1 MRMMIGL
8 LAVLIFASVPIS
20 TLAATYSGP
29 APADEYFGPHH
40 QSILEIRN
48 RLDRMDSKTDRE
60 LMDANAVV
68 ELDDIAASVN
78 DWRAQ
83 YPQDP
88 WLPRTYGRL
97 LRTYHRAGASS
108 TDRAVATLNE
118 MKTAYPD
125 APETAAVV
133 AMTFGGE
140 NAAPAEFADAAPIDT
155 PAYQQPTYQQQ
166 PVYQQPAYQQ
176 IPSYA
181 QPVYAQPV
189 YAQPVYA
196 QPVYA
201 QPVYVQPVATGPMLA
216 PVTTAMPPLSPSG
229 AWARFDSMRPAAQA
243 PARAPAT
250 KTTVT
255 TTVTTTT
262 STGGPR

>member
-8 LAVLIFASVPIS
+8 LAVLIFASVPFS

-48 RLDRMDSKTDRE
+48 RLDRMDAKSDRE
-60 LMDANAVV
+60 LVDSNAVV
-68 ELDDIAASVN
+68 ELDDVAASIS

-88 WLPRTYGRL
+88 WLPRTYARL

-108 TDRAVATLNE
+108 SDRAVAMLNE
-118 MKTAYPD
+118 MKSAYPD
-125 APETAAVV
+125 ASETAAVI

-140 NAAPAEFADAAPIDT
+140 SGAPAVFADAAPI
-155 PAYQQPTYQQQ
+155 A

-176 IPSYA
+176 PVYQQPVYQQPVYP

-189 YAQPVYA
+189 YAQPVA
-196 QPVYA
+196 GA
-201 QPVYVQPVATGPMLA
+201 PMLI
-216 PVTTAMPPLSPSG
+216 PVTTAMPPLQPSG
-229 AWARFDSMRPAAQA
+229 AWARFDNMRSTPAAPA
-243 PARAPAT
+243 PTT
-250 KTTVT
+250 KTSVT

-262 STGGPR
+262 TTGGP

>member
-1 MRMMIGL
+1 MRTMIGL
-8 LAVLIFASVPIS
+8 LAVLIFASVPLS

-29 APADEYFGPHH
+29 APADEYFGPHK

-48 RLDRMDSKTDRE
+48 RLDRMDAKSDRE
-60 LMDANAVV
+60 LVDSNAVV
-68 ELDDIAASVN
+68 ELDDVAASIS
-78 DWRAQ
+78 DWRSQ

-88 WLPRTYGRL
+88 WLPRTYARL

-108 TDRAVATLNE
+108 SDRAVAMLNE
-118 MKTAYPD
+118 MQSAYPD
-125 APETAAVV
+125 APETTGVV
-133 AMTFGGE
+133 AMTFGGGS
-140 NAAPAEFADAAPIDT
+140 AASLEFADAAPV
-155 PAYQQPTYQQQ
+155 YQQ

-176 IPSYA
+176 PVYQ

-189 YAQPVYA
+189 YQQPMA
-196 QPVYA
+196 
-201 QPVYVQPVATGPMLA
+201 VAPMLI

-229 AWARFDSMRPAAQA
+229 AWARFNNMRSAPAAPA
-243 PARAPAT
+243 PQT

-262 STGGPR
+262 SSGGP

>member
-1 MRMMIGL
+1 MRTMIGL
-8 LAVLIFASVPIS
+8 LAVLIFASVPFT

-40 QSILEIRN
+40 QSILEMRN
-48 RLDRMDSKTDRE
+48 RLDRMDTKSDRE

-68 ELDDIAASVN
+68 ELDDIAASVS
-78 DWRAQ
+78 DWRSQ

-88 WLPRTYGRL
+88 WLPRTYARL

-133 AMTFGGE
+133 AMTFGSE
-140 NAAPAEFADAAPIDT
+140 SANQAEFADAAPVDA
-155 PAYQQPTYQQQ
+155 PAYQQPAYQQ
-166 PVYQQPAYQQ
+166 PVYQQPQQ
-176 IPSYA
+176 LPSYA

-201 QPVYVQPVATGPMLA
+201 QPMAAGPMLV
-216 PVTTAMPPLSPSG
+216 PVTTAMPPMQPSG
-229 AWARFDSMRPAAQA
+229 AWARFNNMRSTPAA
-243 PARAPAT
+243 PAPAT

-262 STGGPR
+262 STGGP